1 MENQPA
7 SLQQSAA
14 IAQQVTR
21 NAFSQAMMQNICFGV
36 GNTFHGV
43 RNIVFGDG
51 LEVFGDY
58 QVVIGDKVTLS
69 PWDTEA
75 DRDAQLKAHQE
86 YLRMFE
92 KLDEDGLCPKTF
104 LPKAKTA
111 LQMIMCLIRSV
122 GVKVSDVPEEK
133 GPKIEPVVDEP
144 TSMKV

>member
-1 MENQPA
+1 MSHPSIE
-7 SLQQSAA
+7 QSVA

-43 RNIVFGDG
+43 RNIVFGDN

-69 PWDTEA
+69 PWDSEA
-75 DRDAQLKAHQE
+75 DRDVQLKAHQE

-92 KLDEDGLCPKTF
+92 QLDKDGVSPKSF
-104 LPKAKTA
+104 LPKARPV

-122 GVKVSDVPEEK
+122 GVKVSEVPEEK

-144 TSMKV
+144 TSMKK

>member
-1 MENQPA
+1 
-7 SLQQSAA
+7 
-14 IAQQVTR
+14 
-21 NAFSQAMMQNICFGV
+21 MQNICFGV

-43 RNIVFGDG
+43 RNIVFGDN

-69 PWDTEA
+69 PWDSEA
-75 DRDAQLKAHQE
+75 DRDVQLKAHQE

-92 KLDEDGLCPKTF
+92 QLDKDGVSPKSF
-104 LPKAKTA
+104 LPKARPV

-122 GVKVSDVPEEK
+122 GVKVSEVPEEK

-144 TSMKV
+144 TSMKK